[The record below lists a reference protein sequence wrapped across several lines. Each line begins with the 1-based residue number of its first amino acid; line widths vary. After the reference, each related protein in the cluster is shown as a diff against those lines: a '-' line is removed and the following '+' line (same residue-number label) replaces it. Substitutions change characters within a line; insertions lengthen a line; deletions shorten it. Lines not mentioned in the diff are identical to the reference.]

1 MNYALRRLSV
11 HVVGAV
17 RFAFGDRPEVDEL
30 DALELVDVLLNRA
43 NIAASRAA
51 AKIAHEA
58 KKGPEEPRTDVQLNR
73 EALEQLVEALSE
85 KRWKGD
91 PDKVAHLRRQA
102 RAYTRGDWEPEPF

>member
-1 MNYALRRLSV
+1 
-11 HVVGAV
+11 VGAV

-30 DALELVDVLLNRA
+30 DALELVAALLDRA

-51 AKIAHEA
+51 AKIEREA

-73 EALEQLVEALSE
+73 EALEQLVQALSE

-91 PDKVAHLRRQA
+91 PHKVAHLRRQA
-102 RAYTRGDWEPEPF
+102 MAHARGEWAPEPF